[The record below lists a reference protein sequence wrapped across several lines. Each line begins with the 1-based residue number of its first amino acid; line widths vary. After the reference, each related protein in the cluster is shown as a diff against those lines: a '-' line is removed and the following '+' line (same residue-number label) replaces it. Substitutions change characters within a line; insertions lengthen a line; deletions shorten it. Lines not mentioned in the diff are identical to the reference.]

1 MPTRVKWALGGA
13 AGCVAVL
20 ALLWFAAF
28 HVGFFERGDRK
39 VFLSFYSLTYPHY
52 RGRVHDTATWFVS
65 LCDPSHYVYLVVL
78 PVAVALARRRAYD
91 ACAVLVLVG
100 GAGATTLVLKHLV
113 PQTQVVSVT
122 DIASVVPYPRFPSG
136 HSTAAMALALS
147 LTFVTP
153 VRLRP
158 VMAGL
163 GAVFAAAVGYSLLT
177 IGSHFPSDVFGGFL
191 VAAAW
196 SLTTVGVLREFER
209 RLGASPRPAPPG
221 PASPGA
227 ALPGAASPGP
237 ASPITVRE
245 ALTPPAV
252 ALLAT
257 LLLAVIVLL
266 SDPQPIVS
274 YLRAHNAM
282 IVGTVV
288 IAALSTTVS
297 TGVLLCVRRDA
308 LP

>member
-20 ALLWFAAF
+20 ALLWYAAF
-28 HVGFFERGDRK
+28 HVGFFERADRQ
-39 VFLSFYSLTYPHY
+39 VFASFYNLTYPHY
-52 RGRVHDTATWFVS
+52 RGRVHQTATLFVS

-78 PVAVALARRRAYD
+78 PVAVALARRRASD
-91 ACAVLVLVG
+91 ACAVVVLIG

-113 PQTQVVSVT
+113 PQTAVVSFP

-136 HSTAAMALALS
+136 HSTAAMALVLA

-153 VRLRP
+153 ARLRP
-158 VMAGL
+158 VVAGL

-177 IGSHFPSDVFGGFL
+177 IGSHFPTDVFGGFL

-196 SLTTVGVLREFER
+196 SLLTVGMLREFER
-209 RLGASPRPAPPG
+209 RLGAAPG
-221 PASPGA
+221 PASPV
-227 ALPGAASPGP
+227 
-237 ASPITVRE
+237 TVRD
-245 ALTPPAV
+245 ALTPPVV
-252 ALLAT
+252 ALLAI
-257 LLLAVIVLL
+257 LVLAVIVLL
-266 SDPQPIVS
+266 SDPQSIVS

-308 LP
+308 MT